1 MASNNGLSFIDPC
14 LWLVFMSPLIIKTL
28 VAGIAKGAA
37 AVIGFVVTIFITRTL
52 GAEQSGLFLLGFTLV
67 FALSGFFRLGLD
79 HVILRI
85 IGSEG
90 ISTLSQNYLNKGL
103 LWISVAV
110 IPFAIVVASFSDLIA
125 ISIFNKPDFSNVL
138 KWFAMALP
146 SITLFTIIGMA
157 YQGLHK
163 AVISILFQNL
173 GLSSLFLICVVLWV
187 FGGWAPLTASYAA
200 GIYAVS
206 AFFIGLLGFILWF
219 KQEGVHY
226 KLGTFSDKRMW
237 SASSNLW
244 AASCMTL
251 LVQWSGVLVAGI
263 LITSQELAFLSAAQ
277 RAAMLTNFV
286 LIVVNMVVAPRYAK
300 LWQQNKRAEIKKLAK
315 LSTRAMIAMVLPVI
329 LIFVVV
335 PEWIM
340 SFFGEGFERGS
351 SLLLIMALGQFV
363 NVATGSVGYLL
374 TMSGHERDFRRVTL
388 FAGPLTVILSYLLIM
403 EYGALGAA
411 IATAIGLSV
420 QNIGALIMVRKRLG
434 FWPVG

>member
-1 MASNNGLSFIDPC
+1 
-14 LWLVFMSPLIIKTL
+14 
-28 VAGIAKGAA
+28 
-37 AVIGFVVTIFITRTL
+37 
-52 GAEQSGLFLLGFTLV
+52 
-67 FALSGFFRLGLD
+67 
-79 HVILRI
+79 
-85 IGSEG
+85 
-90 ISTLSQNYLNKGL
+90 
-103 LWISVAV
+103 
-110 IPFAIVVASFSDLIA
+110 
-125 ISIFNKPDFSNVL
+125 
-138 KWFAMALP
+138 
-146 SITLFTIIGMA
+146 MA

>member
-1 MASNNGLSFIDPC
+1 
-14 LWLVFMSPLIIKTL
+14 
-28 VAGIAKGAA
+28 
-37 AVIGFVVTIFITRTL
+37 
-52 GAEQSGLFLLGFTLV
+52 
-67 FALSGFFRLGLD
+67 
-79 HVILRI
+79 
-85 IGSEG
+85 
-90 ISTLSQNYLNKGL
+90 
-103 LWISVAV
+103 
-110 IPFAIVVASFSDLIA
+110 
-125 ISIFNKPDFSNVL
+125 
-138 KWFAMALP
+138 
-146 SITLFTIIGMA
+146 
-157 YQGLHK
+157 
-163 AVISILFQNL
+163 
-173 GLSSLFLICVVLWV
+173 V